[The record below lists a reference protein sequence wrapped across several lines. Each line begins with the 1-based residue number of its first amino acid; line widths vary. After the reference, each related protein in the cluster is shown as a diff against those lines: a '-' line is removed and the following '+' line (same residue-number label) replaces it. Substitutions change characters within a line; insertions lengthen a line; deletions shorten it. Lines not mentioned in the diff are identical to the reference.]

1 MIEDVIMDRFIPLFL
16 AGALLVLSGT
26 GCVVDREY
34 DWDKLD
40 PEITVLKT
48 GLTYPLGVNEK
59 KTLGSLHGL
68 DNSSMFVVDEK
79 GDYYL
84 KIQPDPADVS
94 VKISEDGDLTC
105 VFVPVTYMLS
115 SIPASLKGEK
125 PSLALD
131 WSQSELILGLD
142 SRIPASFRFGIDFE
156 TFWDDNGRRSFSFTD
171 LPVVPG
177 KSTVT
182 IRDENLFNPIPDG
195 VYVKDISL
203 DGDPDQKKLLTMGE
217 TYVVTVSPVFR
228 VPVAFTAG
236 TEFHEELPINLL
248 YKLVG
253 KVRVREILVN
263 MLVINTIPLEMTLS
277 GHFLDSDG
285 RRMEDI
291 SVAVDGIVPA
301 GTLESPS
308 ETRLEV
314 VLYAPSPGITS
325 DRFVLEITG
334 LTTEQTAGLHFNQG
348 QAVVVKDVRVQ
359 LPEGVQVDVF

>member
-1 MIEDVIMDRFIPLFL
+1 MAGTLL
-16 AGALLVLSGT
+16 ALSGT
-26 GCVVDREY
+26 GCIVDREY

-48 GLTYPLGVNEK
+48 GITYPLGVNEK
-59 KTLGSLHGL
+59 KTLGSLFGL
-68 DNSSMFVVDEK
+68 ENSSMIVVDEK

-84 KIQPDPADVS
+84 KVQPDPSDVS
-94 VKISEDGDLTC
+94 VKMAEDGDLTC
-105 VFVPVTYMLS
+105 VFKPVTYMLS

-125 PSLALD
+125 PDLALD

-142 SRIPASFRFGIDFE
+142 SRIPASFRFGVDFD
-156 TFWDDNGRRSFSFTD
+156 TFWGTDGRRPFSFTG

-182 IRDENLFNPIPDG
+182 IRNESLFNPIPDG
-195 VYVKDISL
+195 VFVKDIRL
-203 DGDPDQKKLLTMGE
+203 DADPDQKELLTRGE
-217 TYVVTVSPVFR
+217 TYVVTVSPIFQ

-236 TEFHEELPINLL
+236 TQFHDELPFSLL

-253 KVRVREILVN
+253 KNIRVREILIN

-277 GHFLDSDG
+277 GHFVDSEG
-285 RRMEDI
+285 RRLENI
-291 SVAVDGIVPA
+291 SVAVDGKVPA

-314 VLYAPSPGITS
+314 VLYAPTPGITS
-325 DRFVLEITG
+325 DRFVLELTG
-334 LTTEQTAGLHFNQG
+334 LTTEQTAGLHFNRDQG
-348 QAVVVKDVRVQ
+348 VVVKDVRVQ
-359 LPEGVQVDVF
+359 FPEGVQIDVF